1 MGNEENS
8 LFETYKDKSNS
19 LQRTVLIFLGIAF
32 FFFFMIL
39 IPYYSLKVNTHK
51 LSNIYGILNK
61 TLDDILYTANAL
73 SNQYNENLEQNLNL
87 TQGVNMYG
95 KQLQNLSIKDAALK
109 KITYQSCDIHVPRS
123 PPWIKCNSDIRIEE
137 LQGQLNATIKL
148 NSTTVRQIQDAI
160 NRQTKLIEESK
171 SFLDLNKISHIK
183 AVLGNLTSGRSVQ
196 ILYGL
201 QPTVINLTQGVN
213 KQISNLLT
221 QMNALSDRFKSLD
234 TPWGMSV
241 PVNFN
246 EMLAVFPLALSIVF
260 CYVAMTLRD
269 TIRLRRVLA
278 AKDSGNENV
287 EKYISNS
294 PLWIDPKPSDTK
306 DKEGRILHAFIAW
319 RVLAIP
325 ALLFIGSIIMISSIW
340 FWMSI
345 EGDKFPAFVA
355 ATEFNKLIY
364 SILYGIG
371 GMLFGFS
378 YALIIK
384 EVRKN

>member
-39 IPYYSLKVNTHK
+39 IPYYSLKVDTHK
-51 LSNIYGILNK
+51 LSNIYMILNK

-95 KQLQNLSIKDAALK
+95 KQLQNLSIKDDALK
-109 KITYQSCDIHVPRS
+109 KITYRSCDIHVPRS

-171 SFLDLNKISHIK
+171 SFLDLNKISLIK

-234 TPWGMSV
+234 TPWGLSV
-241 PVNFN
+241 PVSFN

-260 CYVAMTLRD
+260 CYVAMT
-269 TIRLRRVLA
+269 
-278 AKDSGNENV
+278 
-287 EKYISNS
+287 
-294 PLWIDPKPSDTK
+294 
-306 DKEGRILHAFIAW
+306 
-319 RVLAIP
+319 
-325 ALLFIGSIIMISSIW
+325 
-340 FWMSI
+340 
-345 EGDKFPAFVA
+345 
-355 ATEFNKLIY
+355 
-364 SILYGIG
+364 
-371 GMLFGFS
+371 
-378 YALIIK
+378 
-384 EVRKN
+384 